1 MAFRSGRLPNDQATP
16 TPLGGTYRRAR
27 ACSSR
32 VTLSIFNNRTTTAA
46 QKRNGLACLA
56 LNAGGAYRLER
67 QEWRGTL
74 RSIPAQP
81 AVSVKPAPV
90 ATVSFCSNLGG
101 SPSIGTPAQ
110 GLAFGAFRMHAAPL
124 SLDTSAHQQGGDA

>member
-1 MAFRSGRLPNDQATP
+1 VN
-16 TPLGGTYRRAR
+16 
-27 ACSSR
+27 
-32 VTLSIFNNRTTTAA
+32 LSIFNNRTTAA
-46 QKRNGLACLA
+46 ARKRNGLACLA

-74 RSIPAQP
+74 RSISTLP
-81 AVSVKPAPV
+81 AVSVKPAGLPSVVAPV
-90 ATVSFCSNLGG
+90 ATTSFCSNLGG

-124 SLDTSAHQQGGDA
+124 SLDTSAHQQEGDA